1 MVCLQVFIDGTVLSF
16 KLLNLLL
23 IALQILLELSM
34 STCWQ

>member
-1 MVCLQVFIDGTVLSF
+1 MVCLQVCIDGTVLSF